1 MIDYFSLQTGS
12 EYPVFLTVL
21 YTLLFSFSLSSLIA
35 FTYYFTTNRNEVS
48 NNLLQTIIL
57 GAITAS
63 MVVQAIGD
71 SVAIGLGVLGAL
83 AIIRFRTNFRNPRN
97 IIFLFSALAVGIAS
111 GVYGFAIAMVG
122 TFGFCA
128 VAFVLNWSGIANKA
142 TKEMILRVAFNYEI
156 PTLELEK
163 VIEASCISYSL
174 LEIRDNKGGQS
185 AAVEGEEGMRRTYEY
200 RVKMQE
206 AKQVDDLVASCKK
219 MEGIGNIKLEIV
231 SNRELFEG

>member
-12 EYPVFLTVL
+12 EYPIFLTVL

-35 FTYYFTTNRNEVS
+35 FTYFFTTKRDEVS
-48 NNLLQTIIL
+48 NSLIQTLIL

-122 TFGFCA
+122 TAGFCV
-128 VAFVLNWSGIANKA
+128 VAFILSWSGLGNKSV
-142 TKEMILRVAFNYEI
+142 KELILRVAFDYEVSSS
-156 PTLELEK
+156 EVEH
-163 VIEASCISYSL
+163 VIEKWCIFYSL
-174 LEIRDNKGGQS
+174 IEIRENKGNQVDENGD
-185 AAVEGEEGMRRTYEY
+185 GLKRILEY
-200 RVKMQE
+200 RVKMDE
-206 AKQVDDLVASCKK
+206 ATRVDELLGAFK
-219 MEGIGNIKLEIV
+219 MMSGIGNIKLEMI
-231 SNRELFEG
+231 NNKELFEG

>member
-35 FTYYFTTNRNEVS
+35 FTYYFTTNKNEVS
-48 NNLLQTIIL
+48 QNLVQTIVL

-97 IIFLFSALAVGIAS
+97 IVFLFSALAVGIAS
-111 GVYGFAIAMVG
+111 GVYGFAIALVG
-122 TFGFCA
+122 TFGFCV
-128 VAFVLNWSGIANKA
+128 VAFLFSWSGLGNNSFRD
-142 TKEMILRVAFNYEI
+142 MILRVAFSRDVPSYD
-156 PTLELEK
+156 LEQ
-163 VIEASCISYSL
+163 VIEVQCVSYSL
-174 LEIRDNKGGQS
+174 IELRENKNNS
-185 AAVEGEEGMRRTYEY
+185 ELLEEGDEALKRTFEY
-200 RVKMQE
+200 RVKVSVNRRE
-206 AKQVDDLVASCKK
+206 DELIDALKE
-219 MEGIGNIKLEIV
+219 MEGIGNIKLEMI